1 MIAYFPTAYPDELLY
16 SQLARYYTKSGYMAY
31 TFAAEE
37 LFASKTVRPDMDFI
51 NTYTPGALQA
61 ITRDISMGEV
71 IEKHTMFPCYGRFL
85 PKERRQKA
93 FQSLVSMTGNYHNLL
108 PIPQSKTGEVRCLRY
123 CPACAAND
131 REQYGEAYWHRIHQ
145 IIGIHVCPVH
155 RSYLIDSG
163 VIISGQATPSLKTAE
178 DIIPQ
183 SEICVLADSE
193 IEIRVAAYMAEVFQ
207 AHIDMD
213 SCVTVGEFL
222 HSKMAYTKYR
232 SIRGEQRNIALF
244 HEDFKEYYMVLSQN
258 KFTELWQIQKV
269 LTNDRVNFYE
279 ICLMAMFLG
288 IQADEL
294 VHMELPEK
302 TQQQLFDEEVYRLH
316 EQGLKYPEIAK
327 ILSAPYEIV
336 KAIGERRYGTYHK
349 PAKASLKS
357 GAKPQNWNLI
367 DENTLPLVKDA
378 ISQLKGDGTT
388 RPKKITAFAIEKV
401 LHLSSKK
408 ISLHL
413 PKCLAEIQQHAESQ
427 EKYWA
432 REVAWAVRHVRN
444 SGATLTW
451 RKVRD
456 LTNIRRRDFEAC
468 LPYIS
473 DYADSELVEEI
484 LQVSQCI

>member
-1 MIAYFPTAYPDELLY
+1 MIAYFPTAYTDELLY
-16 SQLARYYTKSGYMAY
+16 SQLARYYTKSGYMTY

-37 LFASKTVRPDMDFI
+37 LFTSKAVRPDMDFI
-51 NTYTPGALQA
+51 NSYTSAAVQA
-61 ITRDISMGEV
+61 ITRNMPMEAV

-85 PKERRQKA
+85 PKERRQRA
-93 FQSLVSMTGNYHNLL
+93 FQSLVSMKGNYHNLL
-108 PIPQSKTGEVRCLRY
+108 PIPQSKNGEVRCLRY

-193 IEIRVAAYMAEVFQ
+193 IEIRVAAYMAAVFQ

-232 SIRGEQRNIALF
+232 SVRGEQRNMALL
-244 HEDFKEYYMVLSQN
+244 HADFTEYYMDLSQN
-258 KFTELWQIQKV
+258 WFAELWQMQKV

-288 IQADEL
+288 VTIDEL

-316 EQGLKYPEIAK
+316 EQGLKYPAIAK
-327 ILSAPYEIV
+327 MLSAPYGIV
-336 KAIGERRYGTYHK
+336 KTIGERPTIKSQHK
-349 PAKASLKS
+349 
-357 GAKPQNWNLI
+357 N
-367 DENTLPLVKDA
+367 
-378 ISQLKGDGTT
+378 
-388 RPKKITAFAIEKV
+388 
-401 LHLSSKK
+401 
-408 ISLHL
+408 
-413 PKCLAEIQQHAESQ
+413 
-427 EKYWA
+427 
-432 REVAWAVRHVRN
+432 
-444 SGATLTW
+444 
-451 RKVRD
+451 
-456 LTNIRRRDFEAC
+456 
-468 LPYIS
+468 
-473 DYADSELVEEI
+473 
-484 LQVSQCI
+484 